1 LVLGALSLSLAVDL
15 RGKMSA
21 LSLRAAALSA
31 VSSPLGSSHK
41 HHARSAQS
49 PLRIEFI
56 RSRPRKQLWRRET
69 PVIVVASAISNND
82 ARRSTSTPSSSPKP
96 PPPPPLPG
104 SAPAG
109 FSCPDA
115 SRFRLAVLG
124 DLHYD
129 PRDEKAF
136 AKAQEQLSRVLRE
149 KAEGRKEG
157 EGKEEE
163 KGKTTTAA
171 RLVQLGDLGASSFAP
186 GTLPCFEHAR
196 AFLGCAAAEGEEFGA
211 PPALVAGNHG

>member
-1 LVLGALSLSLAVDL
+1 
-15 RGKMSA
+15 M
-21 LSLRAAALSA
+21 
-31 VSSPLGSSHK
+31 
-41 HHARSAQS
+41 
-49 PLRIEFI
+49 
-56 RSRPRKQLWRRET
+56 
-69 PVIVVASAISNND
+69 
-82 ARRSTSTPSSSPKP
+82 
-96 PPPPPLPG
+96 
-104 SAPAG
+104 
-109 FSCPDA
+109 
-115 SRFRLAVLG
+115 
-124 DLHYD
+124 
-129 PRDEKAF
+129 
-136 AKAQEQLSRVLRE
+136 LRE